1 MRIASISKSLTMAVL
16 AKLVEEGKVNLGK
29 ENSGFLSSRQKGP
42 FFSRVLLLK
51 TSNLDVVF
59 LLSRDCLRKFK

>member
-29 ENSGFLSSRQKGP
+29 DKTGFLSSRQKAV
-42 FFSRVLLLK
+42 FFPMLNFYTMGIR
-51 TSNLDVVF
+51 THY
-59 LLSRDCLRKFK
+59 CL

>member
-42 FFSRVLLLK
+42 FFSKLNFYTMGIR
-51 TSNLDVVF
+51 THY
-59 LLSRDCLRKFK
+59 CI